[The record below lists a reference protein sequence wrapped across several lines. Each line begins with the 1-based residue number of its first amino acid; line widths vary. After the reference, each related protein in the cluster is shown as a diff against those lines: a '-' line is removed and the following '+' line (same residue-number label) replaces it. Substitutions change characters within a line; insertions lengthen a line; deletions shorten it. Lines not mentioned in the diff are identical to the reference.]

1 MGTSRFKIQYLPTIV
16 LIVVGALVWMLAC
29 GNVASAFDFHTDSA
43 HGHDTDGVNRWDVV
57 PDPDHPDAYKIGAC
71 EHCHDTFNDSICG
84 ENDLMLFKTAYFCV
98 QCHQYPEDN
107 VSHQVDMPYQGCYSY
122 KFGGDTTITCPS
134 SIKAAFLFI
143 NQVGTGQPVSN
154 CGSNKGSAH
163 YLPDIGDFLQ
173 NRWGFGDTSDDI
185 NLCEGCHN
193 PHKAQRHD
201 YPSDSTGGSPI
212 SLPSTHDGNWDVYG
226 AKTTER
232 MDSYAGTQ
240 VYLAPYYYN
249 KWGQGKY
256 EPDGGSQQYGANMPD
271 YVTFCTECHNDSNDI
286 YSTQLGRY
294 LHKFD
299 WDTEKHGRAAASDGG
314 GYTDFWY
321 PYYDNQSG
329 NYVLSCTDCHEP
341 HGSPNPFLIRQRV
354 NDRTASIPGGKGE
367 WADLCENCHMH
378 RSHSQDPPDYGP
390 HYKILQQGYCSE
402 CHNMHQGIYEP
413 CNKCHYHGGTFT
425 TYVDTYKTF

>member
-1 MGTSRFKIQYLPTIV
+1 MKITRLKPQYLPTTMVI
-16 LIVVGALVWMLAC
+16 IVVLFVWVLSAS
-29 GNVASAFDFHTDSA
+29 GVATAFDFHNDSA
-43 HGHDTDGVNRWDVV
+43 HGNTGYGVNRKDIV
-57 PDPDHPDAYKIGAC
+57 PDPDHPDAYNKGECA
-71 EHCHDTFNDSICG
+71 HCHDIFNDSTCG
-84 ENDLMLFKTAYFCV
+84 ENDRMRFCDQYFCV
-98 QCHQYPEDN
+98 QCHQYPASSYQE
-107 VSHQVDMPYQGCYSY
+107 DMPYQGCYSY

-134 SIKAAFLFI
+134 SVKSAFIFI
-143 NQVGTGQPVSN
+143 NQTTGQPALN

-163 YLPDIGDFLQ
+163 YLPDIDDFLQ
-173 NRWGFGDTSDDI
+173 NRWGFDDTPDTI

-201 YPSDSTGGSPI
+201 YPVDGQGTSPI

-226 AKTTER
+226 ANTTER

-249 KWGQGKY
+249 KTGLGKY
-256 EPDGGSQQYGANMPD
+256 EPDGGSQQYGTNMPN
-271 YVTFCTECHNDSNDI
+271 YVTFCTDCHNDSNDI

-299 WDTEKHGRAAASDGG
+299 WDMEKHGRAAATDGN

-329 NYVLSCTDCHEP
+329 NYVLSCTDCHDP
-341 HGSPNPFLIRQRV
+341 HGSPNPFLIRPRI
-354 NDRTASIPGGKGE
+354 NDRTASIPGGNGE

-390 HYKILQQGYCSE
+390 HYKIMQQGLCTP
-402 CHNMHQGIYEP
+402 CHNMHQGVYEP
-413 CNKCHYHGGTFT
+413 CINCHYHGGS
-425 TYVDTYKTF
+425 YSGYKTF